1 MEDARHVYHL
11 YVIQVDQRDALQK
24 HLADSGVGTGVH
36 YPTAL
41 NLQPA
46 YSHLGY
52 KQGDFPVSESLGDR
66 ILSLPMYPE
75 LTDEQIQQ
83 VVAAIATFSG
93 NS

>member
-36 YPTAL
+36 YPIAL

-83 VVAAIATFSG
+83 VVGAIATFSG